1 MPETVKHEM
10 LTRILVGSLLLVF
23 IGQLSVTIV
32 RDSAT
37 WDEGDHIYSGFRSLE
52 HGDFG
57 LNPEHPPLVKALAA
71 VPLLPMRL
79 NVPEPQNIYYVAAA
93 FLGGKSLLFESG
105 NDAEAILARAR
116 IATGSLAVLLAILL
130 FLAGREM
137 FGIWAG
143 VLALAI
149 WVFEPL
155 AIAHG
160 ARVTTDTGC
169 TLFFFATTYAFYRY
183 VKTPSILRLILV
195 GLAAGLTLATKHS
208 GLLILPTLGILAFA
222 ELIRQWPSR
231 DEKPIFHSSF
241 KLLSALILT
250 SFLAVTLLWA
260 SYGFRFAARP
270 DGLSMNPSF
279 SEQIAGLGTV
289 DTFLLSTAKGW
300 HLLPESYIFGL
311 AAVRHASEDY
321 HSYLFGTIYPTHV
334 WYYFPAA
341 FVIKTTLGL
350 LGLIVLSVFA
360 LALRKVPNPREVTF
374 LLIPA
379 TFYFL
384 IAITGGM
391 NIGIRHLMP
400 VYAFLTVFV
409 AGATLNLI
417 RSNARWAYA
426 VGALLILHIGSSIA
440 AFPNYMAYANEAWG
454 GPSQT
459 YRYLTD
465 SSVDWAQ
472 QLKSVKRYCD
482 ERNIKDGWFAYFGQ
496 GVLVPGYYGIPLK
509 PLPTADSPFFG
520 EEIPAP
526 TAIEGIVFI
535 SAGVLAGWEYGPEP
549 LDPYAQ
555 FRDVKPVDVIDDSVF
570 VFQGRFEIPLAAAL
584 WKAQS
589 SAAMIANGHPK
600 DAFAEAQQAVA
611 LAPNSV
617 QTQTAL
623 GDALSA
629 LGHKDEA
636 RSAYL
641 RALEL
646 AKTIQPEFQ
655 KGFVSILETK
665 LSGS

>member
-1 MPETVKHEM
+1 M
-10 LTRILVGSLLLVF
+10 LVRILVGSLLLVF

-32 RDSAT
+32 RDTAT
-37 WDEGDHIYSGFRSLE
+37 WDEGDHIYSGYRSLAN
-52 HGDFG
+52 GDFG

-71 VPLLPMRL
+71 VPLLPLGL
-79 NVPEPQNIYYVAAA
+79 NIPEPQNIYYVAAA

-105 NDAEAILARAR
+105 NDADEILARAR

-130 FLAGREM
+130 FLAGSEM
-137 FGIWAG
+137 FGTWAG

-149 WVFEPL
+149 WVFDPL

-183 VKTPSILRLILV
+183 LKTPSILRLILV

-208 GLLILPTLGILAFA
+208 GLMILPTLGILALV

-231 DEKPIFHSSF
+231 HDKPLLQSGV
-241 KLLSALILT
+241 KLLGVLILT
-250 SFLAVTLLWA
+250 SLLAVALLWA

-270 DGLSMNPSF
+270 DGLSLNPSF
-279 SEQIAGLGTV
+279 SDQIAGLGTI
-289 DTFLLSTAKGW
+289 DTFLLSTAEGW
-300 HLLPESYIFGL
+300 HLLPESYLFGL

-321 HSYLFGTIYPTHV
+321 HSYLFGTIYPSHV

-350 LGLIVLSVFA
+350 LGLIALSVFA
-360 LALRKVPNPREVTF
+360 LALRKVPYPREVTF

-400 VYAFLTVFV
+400 VYAFLVVLV
-409 AGATLNLI
+409 AGAALNLI
-417 RSNARWAYA
+417 RSNSRWVYA
-426 VGALLILHIGSSIA
+426 VGALLILHIGSSIV
-440 AFPNYMAYANEAWG
+440 AFPNYMPYANEAWG

-482 ERNIKDGWFAYFGQ
+482 QRNIKDGWFAYFGQ
-496 GVLVPGYYGIPLK
+496 GVLVPSYYGIPLK

-526 TAIEGIVFI
+526 TTIDGTVFI

-555 FRDVKPVDVIDDSVF
+555 FRQVKPVDVIDDSVF
-570 VFQGRFEIPLAAAL
+570 VFQGHFEIPLAAAL
-584 WKAQS
+584 WKAQK
-589 SAAMIANGHPK
+589 ATAMVAKGQTE
-600 DAFAEAQQAVA
+600 DALAEVRQAVA
-611 LAPNSV
+611 LAPDSV
-617 QTQTAL
+617 PVQTAL
-623 GDALSA
+623 GNALSA
-629 LGHKDEA
+629 LGQKDEA

-655 KGFVSILETK
+655 KGFVSVLEKK
-665 LSGS
+665 LSDS